1 MVTETDIANVAL
13 IMVGE
18 AKINTLTD
26 NKKAARL
33 AKSLYTVSRDEA
45 FDMPVDWKFATAR
58 RQLAQLAVTPAS
70 GYDFQYT
77 LPTDVR
83 RVMAQVEEDNDD
95 IQFKWRREIFG
106 DVAVLLTNETTA
118 FIKYIVLITDTSL
131 YPAWFVRLI
140 YLNMAVKLAQ
150 PLKQDDKKVQQFAQL
165 LELAMIDA
173 EQSNGM
179 EDVNV
184 NQDQRRDDTGN
195 MDVLDAVRRELSSGL
210 IVNRII

>member
-26 NKKAARL
+26 NKKGARL

-58 RQLAQLAVTPAS
+58 RELSQLAVTPAS
-70 GYDFQYT
+70 GYDFQYA

-83 RVMAQVEEDNDD
+83 RVIAQVEEDNDD

-195 MDVLDAVRRELSSGL
+195 MDVLDAAQRELDSGL
-210 IVNRII
+210 LVNRII

>member
-18 AKINTLTD
+18 AKISTLTD

-58 RQLAQLAVTPAS
+58 RELGQIAVTPAS
-70 GYDFQYT
+70 GYDFQYA
-77 LPTDVR
+77 LPSDVR
-83 RVMAQVEEDNDD
+83 RVIAQVPEDNDRL
-95 IQFKWRREIFG
+95 QFEWRREIF
-106 DVAVLLTNETTA
+106 DSVPVLLTNETTA

-195 MDVLDAVRRELSSGL
+195 MDVLDAARRELDSGL